1 MKILFASP
9 DRDLLSAYGILLSDG
24 NNEVEKAFDG
34 TFVLSK
40 IEDGKPD
47 LMILSYDVPRVDSVK
62 IQQLCKDR
70 QIPVILLLDQKPKNM
85 TAVENASEYL
95 IMPFSPRELNGVIK
109 KVMSK
114 EGGRT

>member
-9 DRDLLSAYGILLSDG
+9 DRDLLSAYGILLSDKD
-24 NNEVEKAFDG
+24 NEVEKAFDG

-47 LMILSYDVPRVDSVK
+47 LMILSSDVPRVDSVK
-62 IQQLCKDR
+62 IQQLCKSR
-70 QIPVILLLDQKPKNM
+70 QIPVILLLDRKPRSPE
-85 TAVENASEYL
+85 TVENASEYL
-95 IMPFSPRELNGVIK
+95 IMPFSPRELNGANK

-114 EGGRT
+114 ESGRA